1 MNIKS
6 SWPKFSTEEIKTV
19 SSIIKSGKVNYWTG
33 EHGKKFEIEF
43 SNYHN
48 RKYSLAVT
56 NGTVALELA
65 LKCFGFKEND
75 EVITTPRSY
84 YASSISI
91 INANLKPVFADIDI
105 YTQNISPISIEKLIT
120 KNTKCLL
127 IVHLGGNPCE
137 MDAIIKISKK
147 YNLKLIE
154 DCSQSHGSVYKNKK
168 IGTFGDVSTWSFC
181 NDKIISTLGEGGM
194 ISTNSN
200 QLYKK
205 LWSLKEIGKDFDKT
219 YAIAK
224 NQKIGFQWI
233 HDHKGSNHRMTE
245 VQSAVGRIQ
254 LKNLNKTLKK
264 RINNAE
270 IIINSIKDF
279 KNIYYFKNSKNTKSS
294 YYRFNLVIDNKKK
307 KSKLRDK
314 LLIEFSKIGILCRV
328 GSCPEIY
335 KEKIFKNIDY
345 KPKCKL
351 LNAELVGSNSLSFQ
365 VDQTISKTQMQ
376 LIANKIRKIF
386 INYNI

>member
-1 MNIKS
+1 M
-6 SWPKFSTEEIKTV
+6 
-19 SSIIKSGKVNYWTG
+19 
-33 EHGKKFEIEF
+33 
-43 SNYHN
+43 
-48 RKYSLAVT
+48 R
-56 NGTVALELA
+56 
-65 LKCFGFKEND
+65 
-75 EVITTPRSY
+75 
-84 YASSISI
+84 
-91 INANLKPVFADIDI
+91 
-105 YTQNISPISIEKLIT
+105 Q
-120 KNTKCLL
+120 
-127 IVHLGGNPCE
+127 
-137 MDAIIKISKK
+137 
-147 YNLKLIE
+147 
-154 DCSQSHGSVYKNKK
+154 Q
-168 IGTFGDVSTWSFC
+168 
-181 NDKIISTLGEGGM
+181 
-194 ISTNSN
+194 
-200 QLYKK
+200 
-205 LWSLKEIGKDFDKT
+205 
-219 YAIAK
+219 
-224 NQKIGFQWI
+224 
-233 HDHKGSNHRMTE
+233 
-245 VQSAVGRIQ
+245 
-254 LKNLNKTLKK
+254 LNKTVKK

-335 KEKIFKNIDY
+335 KENIFKNIDY